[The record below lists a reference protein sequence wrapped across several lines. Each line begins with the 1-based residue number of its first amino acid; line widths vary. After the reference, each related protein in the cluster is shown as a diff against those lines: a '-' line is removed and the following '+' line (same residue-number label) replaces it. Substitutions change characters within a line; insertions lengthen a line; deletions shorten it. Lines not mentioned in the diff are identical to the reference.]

1 MDNDPKGREANAK
14 LMQLCDEKNVSYI
27 KSDADIWGDCKDANE
42 LLVKDRERLITD
54 YLTNRGISM
63 QTQRKFH
70 CGYMPN
76 FTYKNNQSTPAVI
89 IPTSETSYIWR
100 STTENIKRK
109 RGTVHI
115 LNHTALNSP
124 YCFVV
129 EGEID
134 CLSLYDCGFSC
145 IGLGSTS
152 NIRKIFKHDTSKTVL
167 IIAMDGD
174 FAGAKA
180 TRELEKLCDEHQ
192 TPYIT
197 AFPDVWCGCK
207 DANELLVKDRQSL
220 ISNLQKL
227 VDEASNLDR
236 DK

>member
-1 MDNDPKGREANAK
+1 
-14 LMQLCDEKNVSYI
+14 
-27 KSDADIWGDCKDANE
+27 
-42 LLVKDRERLITD
+42 
-54 YLTNRGISM
+54 M

-70 CGYMPN
+70 CGYISD
-76 FTYKNNQSTPAVI
+76 FSYKNNQSTPAVI
-89 IPTSETSYIWR
+89 IPTSETSYMWR
-100 STTENIKRK
+100 STTEKVKQK

-115 LNHTALNSP
+115 LNPQALENE

-134 CLSLYDCGFSC
+134 CLSLYDCGFAC

-152 NIRKIFKHDTSKTVL
+152 NIRKIFEHDTSKTIL

-174 FAGAKA
+174 FTGAKA

-197 AFPDVWCGCK
+197 AFPDV
-207 DANELLVKDRQSL
+207 
-220 ISNLQKL
+220 
-227 VDEASNLDR
+227 
-236 DK
+236 